1 VTVTSPQNIYTYQPF
16 DLVLSY
22 SIAIFAAV
30 ICAAIGFLAMMKNS
44 LSYTNNFS
52 TILRTTRGED
62 LDKLVADGGEV
73 NGADPLPAFIA
84 GMELRYRPFNSA
96 GLAGF
101 HRR

>member
-1 VTVTSPQNIYTYQPF
+1 MTVTNPQNIYAYQPF
-16 DLVLSY
+16 DLALSY

-30 ICAAIGFLAMMKNS
+30 MCAAIGYLAMMKNG

-52 TILRTTRGED
+52 TILRATRGED
-62 LDKLVADGGEV
+62 LDTLVADGEV
-73 NGADPLPAFIA
+73 NGADPLPVFIA
-84 GMELRYRPFNSA
+84 GMELRYRPFTSA